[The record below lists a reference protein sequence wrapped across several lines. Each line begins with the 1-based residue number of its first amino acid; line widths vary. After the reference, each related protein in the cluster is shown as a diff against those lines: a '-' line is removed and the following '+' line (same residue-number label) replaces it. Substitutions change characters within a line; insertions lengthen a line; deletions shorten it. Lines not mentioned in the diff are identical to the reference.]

1 MSEIG
6 ETSEESGQHGKPD
19 SPPGSSKGVYFTRA
33 REPAWAKW
41 SYLLLIVLIV
51 SGATFLLVADETRR
65 QMGTALAQ
73 RWIQISQKERA
84 QVGEEI
90 FVLPPPPPKPLVPR
104 FTMSSPQIS
113 AREEPVH
120 DAVRGRVGR
129 KPEEQER
136 RVALAKTPESG
147 RAHDL
152 LLKRSEAARKL
163 VANEYDQYRFKE
175 WKLVKSDPPEF
186 LVEFLAVRA
195 RDGKE
200 LHFIWSI
207 DMERLEIRALSQAAR
222 DLEQEAE

>member
-6 ETSEESGQHGKPD
+6 ERAEESGQHGKSD
-19 SPPGSSKGVYFTRA
+19 SPPGNGKRVHFTRA
-33 REPAWAKW
+33 SEPTWTKW
-41 SYLLLIVLIV
+41 GYLLLIVLIV

-73 RWIQISQKERA
+73 SWIQISQKERA
-84 QVGEEI
+84 QVGEEV

-104 FTMSSPQIS
+104 FSMSSPQIS
-113 AREEPVH
+113 ASEQAVH
-120 DAVRGRVGR
+120 DAAGGRVGR
-129 KPEEQER
+129 EPEKQER
-136 RVALAKTPESG
+136 RVALAKTPESR

-195 RDGKE
+195 RDRKE
-200 LHFIWSI
+200 LNFIWSI
-207 DMERLEIRALSQAAR
+207 EIERLEIRALSQAAR